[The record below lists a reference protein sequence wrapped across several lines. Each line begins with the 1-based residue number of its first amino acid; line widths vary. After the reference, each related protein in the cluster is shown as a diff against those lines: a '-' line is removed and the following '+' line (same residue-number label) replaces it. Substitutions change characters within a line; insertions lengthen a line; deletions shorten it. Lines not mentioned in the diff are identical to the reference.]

1 METAGSSPKPFMDT
15 LKGAGCLVILPKI
28 PDSRF
33 AHTAQEVGCDAR
45 YVSWGMRG
53 AATRAWPGWAPWSSG
68 P

>member
-1 METAGSSPKPFMDT
+1 MDT
-15 LKGAGCLVILPKI
+15 LKGAGCLVMHKI

-33 AHTAQEVGCDAR
+33 AHTAQEVGCDAVCIVG
-45 YVSWGMRG
+45 YEG